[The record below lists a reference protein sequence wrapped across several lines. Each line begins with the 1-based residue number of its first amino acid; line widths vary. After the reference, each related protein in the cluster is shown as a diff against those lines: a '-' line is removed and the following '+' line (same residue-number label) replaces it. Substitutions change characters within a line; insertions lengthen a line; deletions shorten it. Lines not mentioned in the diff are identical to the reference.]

1 MAGKPDDDALI
12 AGFFDRSLATL
23 QAVARDPLAL
33 RLIVE
38 IAHAIE
44 ASMRTGANF

>member
-23 QAVARDPLAL
+23 QAVARDPLL
-33 RLIVE
+33 LGLIVE